1 VEYERCDK
9 APHSARLDA
18 LESRHYAWESRLRAL
33 ELVCSGSSRT
43 PFSTFGTNNNHD
55 SHLSQEFDALAST
68 PGFGTVLGADTA
80 IFELNHNYASAG
92 LEFAAEADVNAHTGA
107 QHIDE
112 QMDEADFGN
121 FVNLDLASEAQ
132 DLYVQPSMLSFVES
146 QDVPATHSILDN
158 AATFTPVVLGG
169 LQSLSVPLAPV
180 ANAVAPVA
188 PVAPRVRCNVCG
200 KTFGRSTDRRR
211 HENKHNQNAPRY
223 PCPRQ
228 DCRYSGLNGMLR
240 KDKLREHQA
249 RHGH

>member
-1 VEYERCDK
+1 M
-9 APHSARLDA
+9 
-18 LESRHYAWESRLRAL
+18 
-33 ELVCSGSSRT
+33 
-43 PFSTFGTNNNHD
+43 
-55 SHLSQEFDALAST
+55 
-68 PGFGTVLGADTA
+68 FGTVLGADTA
-80 IFELNHNYASAG
+80 IVEPNHNYASAG
-92 LEFAAEADVNAHTGA
+92 LESATEADVNAHTGA
-107 QHIDE
+107 QHDDE
-112 QMDEADFGN
+112 PMNEADFGN
-121 FVNLDLASEAQ
+121 FVNLDPDLGSEAQ
-132 DLYVQPSMLSFVES
+132 DLNVQPSMLSYVES
-146 QDVPATHSILDN
+146 QYVPATHSILNN

-211 HENKHNQNAPRY
+211 HELKHNPNPPRY

>member
-1 VEYERCDK
+1 M
-9 APHSARLDA
+9 
-18 LESRHYAWESRLRAL
+18 
-33 ELVCSGSSRT
+33 
-43 PFSTFGTNNNHD
+43 FGT
-55 SHLSQEFDALAST
+55 
-68 PGFGTVLGADTA
+68 GLGADTA

-107 QHIDE
+107 QHDDE
-112 QMDEADFGN
+112 PMDDTDFEN

-132 DLYVQPSMLSFVES
+132 DLTVQPSMLSYVES
-146 QDVPATHSILDN
+146 QDVPATHSIHDN

-188 PVAPRVRCNVCG
+188 PRVHCSVCG

-211 HENKHNQNAPRY
+211 HELKHNQNATRY

-228 DCRYSGLNGMLR
+228 DCRYSGSNGMLR